1 MCHARPSVIIM
12 KKMTGLILLVGLVWA
27 LFNFHFILFDT
38 RLRVL
43 AKSRFTLDNTFVDA
57 RGVKKIRLFL
67 NPELAGAGIKD
78 LMKDLPE

>member
-1 MCHARPSVIIM
+1 M
-12 KKMTGLILLVGLVWA
+12 KQMAGLLVLVGLIWV
-27 LFNFHFILFDT
+27 LFNFHFILLDAQ
-38 RLRVL
+38 LKIL
-43 AKSRFTLDNTFVDA
+43 PKSHFTLDNTFVDA